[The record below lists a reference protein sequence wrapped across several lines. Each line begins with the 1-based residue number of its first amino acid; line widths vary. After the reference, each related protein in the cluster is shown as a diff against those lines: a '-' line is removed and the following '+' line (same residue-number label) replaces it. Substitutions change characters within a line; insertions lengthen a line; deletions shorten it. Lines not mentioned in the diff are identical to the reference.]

1 MDTHFQG
8 QGLGSAIMIK
18 IETYLHQMAKKG
30 ATIGLLAATG
40 KEAFYGRYGYIP
52 RPSETLGNGM
62 CKFI

>member
-1 MDTHFQG
+1 
-8 QGLGSAIMIK
+8 MIK